1 MADITQTPANVAIND
16 SAVKTRLVQYG
27 EAVTQGMPVYKKAA
41 DGKYYKAQ
49 NDNTA
54 ADADALGIALTRG
67 AAANSWGLIALEGNI
82 DVGGTLVVG
91 ESYFVS
97 AAFGAIC
104 PAADINSGK
113 FPCYLGVATAAG
125 NLKLKPLSAGVAK
138 A

>member
-1 MADITQTPANVAIND
+1 MADITQTAANVAIND

-67 AAANSWGLIALEGNI
+67 GAADSWGLIALEGNV
-82 DVGGTLVVG
+82 DLGATLSVG

-97 AAFGAIC
+97 AAFGGIC

-113 FPCYLGVATAAG
+113 FPTYLGVATTAS
-125 NLKLKPLSAGVAK
+125 NLKLKPFAAGVAK